1 MTMLREPLINKLTSM
16 KLWGMLEGLREQIEN
31 PHYKELSFEERL
43 GMLLDRE
50 WNLRQDRGLKR
61 RLQVARFRETAMMED
76 LELSTRRGLDKSQVL
91 YLTQEDWIR
100 QKLNVII
107 TGPTGAG
114 KTYLACALGTA
125 ACRNSLSVRY
135 FQMSRLLQ
143 KLNLAQA
150 DGSYA
155 KLLNSLAK
163 AQLLIIDDWLR
174 TPLAKSQTNDLL
186 EIIEDRYRLSSTILA
201 TQVPVE
207 DWHERMANPTLA
219 DAILDRVVH
228 NSYRLELKGES
239 MRKQISNLTHVRHKE
254 V

>member
-1 MTMLREPLINKLTSM
+1 MLREPLMNKLTSM

-31 PHYKELSFEERL
+31 PQYKELSFEERL
-43 GMLLDRE
+43 GLLLDRE

-61 RLQVARFRETAMMED
+61 RLQIARFREAAVMED
-76 LELSTRRGLDKSQVL
+76 LKLSTKRGLDRSQVL
-91 YLTQEDWIR
+91 YLAQEDWIR

-125 ACRNSLSVRY
+125 ACRNHFSVRY

-143 KLNLAQA
+143 KVTLSQA
-150 DGSYA
+150 DGSYP

-163 AQLLIIDDWLR
+163 AHLLIMDDWLR
-174 TPLAKSQTNDLL
+174 TPLSKSQTNDIL
-186 EIIEDRYRLSSTILA
+186 EIIEDRYKLSSTILT
-201 TQVPVE
+201 TQIPVA

-219 DAILDRVVH
+219 DAIMDRVVH
-228 NSYRLELKGES
+228 NAYRLELKGES
-239 MRKQISNLTHVRHKE
+239 MRKRVLNLTHASYKE

>member
-1 MTMLREPLINKLTSM
+1 MMLREPLMSKLTSM

-43 GMLLDRE
+43 GLLLDRE

-61 RLQVARFRETAMMED
+61 RLQIARFRETAVMED
-76 LELSTRRGLDKSQVL
+76 LELSTKRGLDRSQVL
-91 YLTQEDWIR
+91 YLAQEDWIR

-125 ACRNSLSVRY
+125 ACRNNLSVRY
-135 FQMSRLLQ
+135 FQMSRLLR
-143 KLNLAQA
+143 KVTLAQA
-150 DGSYA
+150 DGSYP

-163 AQLLIIDDWLR
+163 AHLLIIDDWLR
-174 TPLAKSQTNDLL
+174 TPLSKSQTNDIL
-186 EIIEDRYRLSSTILA
+186 EIIDDRYKLSSTILA
-201 TQVPVE
+201 TQVPVV
-207 DWHERMANPTLA
+207 DWHERMTNPTLA
-219 DAILDRVVH
+219 DAIMDRVVH
-228 NSYRLELKGES
+228 NAYRLELKGES
-239 MRKQISNLTHVRHKE
+239 MRKRVSNLTQDSHKE